1 MQEAKKKRKIG
12 IMGGTFNPIHN
23 GHLQLAE
30 HAYRDYVLDEVIFM
44 PSHRPVYKQGI
55 YIVDDGIRVEMI
67 KRAISGRPYF
77 SISTMELDRGG
88 NTYTIDTMKALREQM
103 PDCELYFLIGADSL
117 LQLETWYKAEELLKI
132 TNFLVAIRSGSTLP
146 QMKAIA
152 QKLYEKYGTQI
163 GFLSMQNIDIS
174 SSEIRNRIYNSL
186 DVSGML
192 PASVLD
198 YMEEKRVYM
207 NKLSEIE
214 QKLKSVLKEKRFT
227 HTTGVRYTA
236 ASLAMCHGCDIKKAQ
251 LAGLLHD
258 CAKGYSEEELLLHA
272 KEYGLDISK
281 WEKRAPHLLH
291 AKVGAYLAEHEYHIE
306 DAEVLDAIRYH
317 TTGRPNM
324 SELEKI
330 IFIADYIEPN
340 RKMLEGLP
348 ECRKLAFEDLD
359 EAMYQILHNTLQYLR
374 SKNDDT
380 MIDQMTAE
388 AYDYYKKLIR

>member
-1 MQEAKKKRKIG
+1 MQTSKQRRKIG

-30 HAYRDYVLDEVIFM
+30 HAYRDYALDEVIFM

-55 YIVDDGIRVEMI
+55 YIVDDRTRVEMI
-67 KRAISGRPYF
+67 KRAIAGRSYF

-88 NTYTIDTMKALREQM
+88 NTYTIDTMKALREEM

-117 LQLETWYKAEELLKI
+117 FQLETWYKAEELLRI
-132 TNFLVAIRSGSTLP
+132 TNFLVAIRNGSTLS
-146 QMKAIA
+146 QMKVIA
-152 QKLYEKYGTQI
+152 QKLYEKYGTKI

-186 DVSGML
+186 DVSKML
-192 PASVLD
+192 PVAVLE
-198 YMEEKRVYM
+198 YMEEKRLYM
-207 NKLSEIE
+207 NKLNEIE
-214 QKLKSVLKEKRFT
+214 EKLKNVLKEKRFR
-227 HTTGVRYTA
+227 HTMGVRYTA
-236 ASLAMCHGCDIKKAQ
+236 AALAMRHGCDLQKAQ

-258 CAKGYSEEELLLHA
+258 CAKGYSEEELLLLA
-272 KEYGLDISK
+272 QEYKLEVSK
-281 WEKRAPHLLH
+281 WEVRAPHLLH
-291 AKVGAYLAEHEYHIE
+291 AKVGAYLAEHVYHVE

-317 TTGRPNM
+317 TTGRPSM

-359 EAMYQILHNTLQYLR
+359 QAMYQILHNTLQYLR

-388 AYDYYKKLIR
+388 AYEYYKK

>member
-1 MQEAKKKRKIG
+1 MQTSKQRRKIG

-30 HAYRDYVLDEVIFM
+30 HAYRDYALDEVIFM
-44 PSHRPVYKQGI
+44 PSHRPVYKRGI
-55 YIVDDGIRVEMI
+55 YIVDDRTRVEMI
-67 KRAISGRPYF
+67 KRAIAGRSYF

-88 NTYTIDTMKALREQM
+88 NTYTIDTMKALREEM

-117 LQLETWYKAEELLKI
+117 FQLETWYKAEQLLRI
-132 TNFLVAIRSGSTLP
+132 TNFLVAIRNGSTLS
-146 QMKAIA
+146 QMKVIA
-152 QKLYEKYGTQI
+152 QKLYEKYGTKI

-186 DVSGML
+186 DVSRML

-198 YMEEKRVYM
+198 YMEEKRLYM
-207 NKLSEIE
+207 NKLNEIE
-214 QKLKSVLKEKRFT
+214 EKLKNVLKEKRFR
-227 HTTGVRYTA
+227 HTMGVRYTA
-236 ASLAMCHGCDIKKAQ
+236 AALAMRHGCDLQKAQ

-258 CAKGYSEEELLLHA
+258 CAKGYSEEELLLLA
-272 KEYGLDISK
+272 KEYKLEVSK
-281 WEKRAPHLLH
+281 WEVRAPYLLH
-291 AKVGAYLAEHEYHIE
+291 AKVGAYLAEHVYHVE

-317 TTGRPNM
+317 TTGRPSM

-359 EAMYQILHNTLQYLR
+359 QAMYQILHNTLQYLR

-388 AYDYYKKLIR
+388 AYEYYKK